1 MELVSRMM
9 DGSIGGPAGA
19 GLDPSDAPAKL
30 GQDEKMTYLQR
41 VHLFEACSSRQLRA
55 IARIADVQEVPPGE
69 ILARIGEP
77 GDRFFVVVDGSAHV
91 EVTPQN
97 SGKIGPGQ
105 FFGEM
110 SLLDGE
116 PRSAT
121 VIADTPM
128 RLLVIPRREFVTL
141 LREVPSLT
149 ERILIALCQRLRHA
163 DERLRELETASK

>member
-9 DGSIGGPAGA
+9 DGSIGGPAEA
-19 GLDPSDAPAKL
+19 SPSREGAPAKL

-55 IARIADVQEVPPGE
+55 IARIAEVQEVPAGSV
-69 ILARIGEP
+69 LARTGEP
-77 GDRFFVVVDGSAHV
+77 GDRFFVIVDGSARV
-91 EVTPQN
+91 EVSPQN
-97 SGKIGPGQ
+97 QGRMAPGS
-105 FFGEM
+105 FFGEI

-121 VIADTPM
+121 VIADTAM
-128 RLLVIPRREFVTL
+128 RLLVIPRRDFVTL

-149 ERILIALCQRLRHA
+149 ERMLITLCQRLRSA
-163 DERLRELETASK
+163 EKAMNG

>member
-9 DGSIGGPAGA
+9 DGSIGGPPDVIP
-19 GLDPSDAPAKL
+19 DPQGAPAKL

-55 IARIADVQEVPPGE
+55 IARIAEVQEVPAGE
-69 ILARIGEP
+69 VIARTGEP
-77 GDRFFVVVDGSAHV
+77 GDRFFVIVDGSARV
-91 EVTPQN
+91 EVSPHNQ
-97 SGKIGPGQ
+97 GRIGPGA
-105 FFGEM
+105 FFGEI

-121 VIADTPM
+121 VIADTAM
-128 RLLVIPRREFVTL
+128 RLLVIPRRDFVTL

-149 ERILIALCQRLRHA
+149 ERMLITLCQRLR
-163 DERLRELETASK
+163 TAEKAMNG

>member
-9 DGSIGGPAGA
+9 DGSIGPADTELGT
-19 GLDPSDAPAKL
+19 PDAPGKL

-41 VHLFEACSSRQLRA
+41 VQLFESCSSRQLRA
-55 IARIADVQEVPPGE
+55 IARIAEVQEVPAGQV
-69 ILARIGEP
+69 LARTGEP
-77 GDRFFVVVDGSAHV
+77 GDRFFVLVDGSARV
-91 EVTPQN
+91 EVSPQKQ
-97 SGKIGPGQ
+97 SKMGPGA

-121 VIADTPM
+121 VIAETAV
-128 RLLVIPRREFVTL
+128 RLLVIHRRDFVTL

-149 ERILIALCQRLRHA
+149 QRMLVTLCQRVRGAEKALSA
-163 DERLRELETASK
+163 

>member
-9 DGSIGGPAGA
+9 DGSIAE
-19 GLDPSDAPAKL
+19 PSDRGRGESEAPARL

-41 VHLFEACSSRQLRA
+41 VNLFESCSSRQLRA
-55 IARIADVQEVPPGE
+55 IARIAEVEEVLAGTV
-69 ILARIGEP
+69 LARIGEP
-77 GDRFFVVVDGSAHV
+77 GDRFFVAVDGSARV
-91 EVTPQN
+91 EVSAQN
-97 SGKIGPGQ
+97 HIRLGPGA

-121 VIADTPM
+121 VVADTAM
-128 RLLVIPRREFVTL
+128 RLLVISRRDFVTL

-149 ERILIALCQRLRHA
+149 QQMLITLCQRLRRA
-163 DERLRELETASK
+163 ESPSQGG

>member
-9 DGSIGGPAGA
+9 DGSIAGPTDT
-19 GLDPSDAPAKL
+19 DPGSPGTPARL

-55 IARIADVQEVPPGE
+55 IARIADVQEVPAGE
-69 ILARIGEP
+69 VLARTGEP
-77 GDRFFVVVDGSAHV
+77 GDRFFVIVDGSARV
-91 EVTPQN
+91 EVSPQN
-97 SGKIGPGQ
+97 QGRIGPGA

-121 VIADTPM
+121 VIAETAM

-149 ERILIALCQRLRHA
+149 ERMLITLCQRLRNA
-163 DERLRELETASK
+163 EKVMNG

>member
-9 DGSIGGPAGA
+9 DGSIAGPTEAGPEPR
-19 GLDPSDAPAKL
+19 GAPARL

-55 IARIADVQEVPPGE
+55 IARIAEVQEVPADE
-69 ILARIGEP
+69 VLARAGEP
-77 GDRFFVVVDGSAHV
+77 GDRFFVIVDGSARV
-91 EVTPQN
+91 EVSPQN
-97 SGKIGPGQ
+97 QGRMGPGA
-105 FFGEM
+105 FFGEI

-121 VIADTPM
+121 VIADTAM
-128 RLLVIPRREFVTL
+128 RLLVIPRRDFVTL

-149 ERILIALCQRLRHA
+149 ERMLITLCQRLRSA
-163 DERLRELETASK
+163 EKALNG

>member
-9 DGSIGGPAGA
+9 DGSIGGPTDVTPDSPG
-19 GLDPSDAPAKL
+19 APAKL

-55 IARIADVQEVPPGE
+55 IARIAEVQEVPAGE
-69 ILARIGEP
+69 VIARTGEP
-77 GDRFFVVVDGSAHV
+77 GDRFFVIVDGSARV
-91 EVTPQN
+91 EVSPQN
-97 SGKIGPGQ
+97 QGRMAPGA
-105 FFGEM
+105 FFGEI

-121 VIADTPM
+121 VIADTAM
-128 RLLVIPRREFVTL
+128 RLLVIPRRDFVTL

-149 ERILIALCQRLRHA
+149 ERMLITLCQRLRSA
-163 DERLRELETASK
+163 EKAMNG

>member
-9 DGSIGGPAGA
+9 DGSIGGPPAADSRPQG
-19 GLDPSDAPAKL
+19 APARL

-55 IARIADVQEVPPGE
+55 IARIADVQEVPAGE
-69 ILARIGEP
+69 VLARTGEP
-77 GDRFFVVVDGSAHV
+77 GDRFFVIVDGSARV
-91 EVTPQN
+91 DVSPQN
-97 SGKIGPGQ
+97 QGRIGPGA
-105 FFGEM
+105 FFGEI

-121 VIADTPM
+121 VIADTAM
-128 RLLVIPRREFVTL
+128 RLLVIPRRDFVTL

-149 ERILIALCQRLRHA
+149 ERMLITLCQRLRSAEKAVHG
-163 DERLRELETASK
+163 

>member
-9 DGSIGGPAGA
+9 DGSIGGPAGP
-19 GLDPSDAPAKL
+19 GLDASGAPAKL

-55 IARIADVQEVPPGE
+55 IARIAEVQEVPPGE
-69 ILARIGEP
+69 VLARIGDP
-77 GDRFFVVVDGSAHV
+77 GDRFFVIVDGSAHV
-91 EVTPQN
+91 EVSPQN
-97 SGKIGPGQ
+97 RNKIEPGQ

-163 DERLRELETASK
+163 DELLRHAERAPK

>member
-9 DGSIGGPAGA
+9 DGSIAGPTEA
-19 GLDPSDAPAKL
+19 GLGPSDAPAKL
-30 GQDEKMTYLQR
+30 GQDEKITYLQR

-55 IARIADVQEVPPGE
+55 IARIAEVQEVPAGE
-69 ILARIGEP
+69 ILARTGEP
-77 GDRFFVVVDGSAHV
+77 GDRFFVIVDGSARI
-91 EVTPQN
+91 EVSAQKQ
-97 SGKIGPGQ
+97 SRIGPGG

-121 VIADTPM
+121 VIADTAM
-128 RLLVIPRREFVTL
+128 RLLVIPRRDFVTL

-149 ERILIALCQRLRHA
+149 QRMLITLCQRVRNAEKALNA
-163 DERLRELETASK
+163 

>member
-9 DGSIGGPAGA
+9 DGSLGRPPDEYSMSGGSPR
-19 GLDPSDAPAKL
+19 L

-41 VHLFEACSSRQLRA
+41 VQLFENCSSRQLRA
-55 IARIADVQEVPPGE
+55 IARIAEVQETQAGAV
-69 ILARIGEP
+69 LARIGEP
-77 GDRFFVVVDGSAHV
+77 GDRFFVIVDGAARI
-91 EVTPQN
+91 EVTPQKH
-97 SGKIGPGQ
+97 GRMGPGE

-121 VIADTPM
+121 VVADTPV
-128 RLLVIPRREFVTL
+128 RLLVIHRRDFMTL

-149 ERILIALCQRLRHA
+149 QRMLVTLCQRVRSA
-163 DERLRELETASK
+163 EKAATA

>member
-9 DGSIGGPAGA
+9 DGSIGGPTDAGA
-19 GLDPSDAPAKL
+19 SSAGPAAKL

-55 IARIADVQEVPPGE
+55 IARIAEVQEVPEGAV
-69 ILARIGEP
+69 LARTGEP
-77 GDRFFVVVDGSAHV
+77 GDRFFVIVDGSARV
-91 EVTPQN
+91 EVSPHNQARM
-97 SGKIGPGQ
+97 GPGS
-105 FFGEM
+105 FFGEI

-121 VIADTPM
+121 VIADTAM
-128 RLLVIPRREFVTL
+128 RLLVIPRRDFVTL

-149 ERILIALCQRLRHA
+149 ERMLITLCQRLRHA
-163 DERLRELETASK
+163 EKALNG

>member
-9 DGSIGGPAGA
+9 DGSIGGPPDATP
-19 GLDPSDAPAKL
+19 DPHAAPAKL

-55 IARIADVQEVPPGE
+55 IARIAEVQEVPAGE
-69 ILARIGEP
+69 VIARTGEP
-77 GDRFFVVVDGSAHV
+77 GDRFFVIVDGSARV
-91 EVTPQN
+91 EVSPQN
-97 SGKIGPGQ
+97 QGRMGPGA
-105 FFGEM
+105 FFGEI

-121 VIADTPM
+121 VIADTAM
-128 RLLVIPRREFVTL
+128 RLLVIPRRDFVTL

-149 ERILIALCQRLRHA
+149 ERMLITLCQRLRSA
-163 DERLRELETASK
+163 EKAMNG

>member
-9 DGSIGGPAGA
+9 DGSIAGPADTGF
-19 GLDPSDAPAKL
+19 GPSDAPARL

-55 IARIADVQEVPPGE
+55 IARIAEVQEVPAGE
-69 ILARIGEP
+69 VLARTGEP
-77 GDRFFVVVDGSAHV
+77 GDRFFVIVDGSARI
-91 EVTPQN
+91 EVSAHNQN
-97 SGKIGPGQ
+97 RIGPGA

-121 VIADTPM
+121 VIADTAM
-128 RLLVIPRREFVTL
+128 RLLVIPRRDFVTL

-149 ERILIALCQRLRHA
+149 QRMLITLCQRLRNA
-163 DERLRELETASK
+163 EKALNA